1 MSDFKRCVSML
12 AAAGAVSAGSVA
24 FAQRDVVF
32 FDDFDGTQLDTTK
45 WERQVGRGEAYG
57 LPTGWGNNELQY
69 YTGGS
74 GNSFVQDGNLNILV
88 KRENVGGAS
97 YTSAR
102 LRTLN
107 KVDFTYG
114 RVEARIKLPSGAGY
128 WPAFWML
135 PTGSPYGGWAA
146 SGEIDIMESTNIA
159 DRVYTTIHYGGG
171 WPRNQSFGTGFN
183 PGFDLSQS
191 FNNYAVEWEPGR
203 ITWYFNDQQL
213 LTRTSGQWFSENE
226 PAGFGRPPFDV
237 AFHMLLNVAVGGN
250 FPGPPDASTVFPQS
264 MQVDWVRVTREV
276 QKPFNGAP
284 AAIPGRIQAEDFDE
298 GYPDDAYKD
307 TEASNLG
314 NAYRMEEVD
323 IEANAGGFNVGWIRT
338 GEFLEYTV
346 NVPTAGEYTFTAR
359 VASESNGGAFS
370 LSQGGSP
377 ISDGVT
383 FDATGGWQQ
392 WTEVSGQVTFGSA
405 GPQVVRLVAQEGDW
419 NFDWI
424 EFSGPDDGR
433 CGPADIIQ
441 PLGQLTFADISGFL
455 VYFNA
460 QQPEADLAAP
470 FGAWTFA
477 DISAFL
483 SAYLAG
489 CP

>member
-1 MSDFKRCVSML
+1 MGS
-12 AAAGAVSAGSVA
+12 AALG
-24 FAQRDVVF
+24 QRQVVF
-32 FDDFDGTQLDTTK
+32 FDDFNGTTLDTSK

-88 KRENVGGAS
+88 KRENVGGAN

-107 KVDFTYG
+107 KVDFLYG

-159 DRVYTTIHYGGG
+159 DRTYGTIHHGGA
-171 WPRNQSFGTGFN
+171 WPRNQSTGAGFS

-191 FNNYAVEWEPGR
+191 FNNYAIEWEPGR
-203 ITWYFNDQQL
+203 ITWFFNDQQI
-213 LTRTSGQWFSENE
+213 LTRVSSQWFSENGTT
-226 PAGFGRPPFDV
+226 GFSRPPFDMP
-237 AFHMLLNVAVGGN
+237 FHMLLNVAVGGN
-250 FPGPPDASTVFPQS
+250 WPGPPDGSTVFPQA
-264 MQVDWVRVTREV
+264 MQVDWVRWTREV
-276 QKPFNGAP
+276 QSPFGGTP
-284 AAIPGRIQAEDFDE
+284 WAIPGRIETEDFDE
-298 GYPDDAYKD
+298 GYADDAYRD
-307 TEASNLG
+307 TDASNNG
-314 NAYRMEEVD
+314 NAYRLEEVD
-323 IEANAGGFNVGWIRT
+323 IQANSNGFHVGWIRT

-346 NVPTAGEYTFTAR
+346 QVPAAGAYPFTAR
-359 VASESNGGAFS
+359 VASESAGGAFR
-370 LSQGGSP
+370 LEANGQP
-377 ISDGVT
+377 ISGTVS
-383 FDATGGWQQ
+383 FDATGGWQN
-392 WTEVSGQVTFGSA
+392 WTTVSGTAEFTTPGVQVI
-405 GPQVVRLVAQEGDW
+405 RVAMQAPDW

-424 EFSGPDDGR
+424 EFSGASDGS
-433 CGPADIIQ
+433 CGPADLIAPI
-441 PLGQLTFADISGFL
+441 GQLTFADISGFL

-460 QQPEADLAAP
+460 QQPQADLAAP

-477 DISAFL
+477 DLSAFISAF
-483 SAYLAG
+483 AAG